1 MRNEDNSFTEDV
13 CHGKR
18 RGYLTSSFCW
28 DSEDTEGENPLPSF
42 YSPSKVESRDIR
54 LVLCTR
60 GQHGV

>member
-28 DSEDTEGENPLPSF
+28 DSEDTEGR
-42 YSPSKVESRDIR
+42 ESSAIILFPQQGGEPRYQIST
-54 LVLCTR
+54 V
-60 GQHGV
+60 H